1 MKVFSY
7 NDYIRCIHH
16 LRLNAVMQFAEETS
30 QYGETKNTHDK
41 LAKIILKDT
50 NEVIQFINNFVK
62 PNEKLKEG
70 EIIKYTN
77 SFINKKI

>member
-50 NEVIQFINNFVK
+50 N
-62 PNEKLKEG
+62 
-70 EIIKYTN
+70 
-77 SFINKKI
+77 